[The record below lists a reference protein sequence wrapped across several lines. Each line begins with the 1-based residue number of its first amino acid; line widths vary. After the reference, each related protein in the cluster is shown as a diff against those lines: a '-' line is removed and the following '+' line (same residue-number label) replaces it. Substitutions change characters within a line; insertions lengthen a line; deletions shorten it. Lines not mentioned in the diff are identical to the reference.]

1 MEKGKAEAR
10 HDIDK
15 AMPAIFAP
23 PRTHASGRG
32 TRFRLPCSWIGI
44 A

>member
-10 HDIDK
+10 HGIDK
-15 AMPAIFAP
+15 AIFAP